1 LSIRFA
7 LAYMHN
13 GKSKMQKTKK
23 RDSIKTLSNIAI
35 HFSDKRKTKRRK
47 LVSSFQR
54 QDSTDDN

>member
-1 LSIRFA
+1 
-7 LAYMHN
+7 MHN